1 MAQFDD
7 EIEMMFKKQNQQGST
22 GVSGDA
28 ELDAMLSAQE
38 SIGKPKKDTGAIQ
51 VSNEESEIG
60 ALDRLAVKNFGG
72 TTTEQVDFLKKRN
85 PGLEIKEYQGEI
97 IAKKPQDPVWKK
109 LDPSGV
115 TSAKEAFLDLGD
127 IGYDVLSGAGSA
139 VAGAAGAVPGALFGF
154 GAGGLATGAAASGA
168 ASAGLE
174 TVKQAIGKALGTRK
188 QFEGKDIA
196 ISGALGGITTGLLGA
211 GASKKLIEQAASKP
225 KVVENTLKK
234 IMETVPA
241 DLADETK
248 KQMTKELI
256 EEGQKGVLG
265 GFAKNVLSKWSGIPK
280 EELVKAT
287 NLVPAKTIQN
297 LADSGLNLNTAKK
310 YTNLELADV
319 LEREGMQELGDVAIQ
334 NVIPVINRAKQE
346 TSTALKNA
354 FSASDQVETLQKFSE
369 PLRALRDKI
378 QTRAAETG
386 TDVYE
391 SQIKEL
397 DKYLGYF
404 GQEGQATPVKPD
416 FIFDL
421 KNQIADLV
429 DYSKSPA
436 AALKEGPVTKQ
447 LQGAL
452 KDTERQMATYLDDVL
467 KDSDKGLRQQY
478 KEHLD
483 YSRYLFPKFKDED
496 TAIKTV
502 SNLDSLRSP
511 TLRRVIDKFE
521 NKYKEADIIP
531 LSDLSSTWRYFGRPA
546 KEPIGGGGS
555 VKVLRGGG
563 VGASLGYLGG
573 LLSGI
578 PGGGAAGA
586 AIGGGLGS
594 LASSPAAI
602 KGVLQA
608 ETAAARG
615 LGAVGNQ
622 LRAGQISDFISQQTQ
637 RLPASQYT
645 QSALNKQAAGQ
656 SIWNLM
662 RGEK

>member
-1 MAQFDD
+1 MATAKPKFDPNLPF
-7 EIEMMFKKQNQQGST
+7 ET
-22 GVSGDA
+22 
-28 ELDAMLSAQE
+28 AQASKPKFDPSQPFTATE
-38 SIGKPKKDTGAIQ
+38 EPKKDNGAIQ

-60 ALDRLAVKNFGG
+60 ALDRLAIKNFGG
-72 TTTEQVDFLKKRN
+72 STIEQVDFLKKRN

-127 IGYDVLSGAGSA
+127 VGYDLLSGAGSA
-139 VAGAAGAVPGALFGF
+139 AAGAAGAVPGAVLGF

-256 EEGQKGVLG
+256 EEGQRGVLG

-346 TSTALKNA
+346 TSQSLKTA
-354 FSASDQVETLQKFSE
+354 FSASDEIANLQDFSAPIRE
-369 PLRALRDKI
+369 LRDAI
-378 QTRAAETG
+378 QNRAAETG

-404 GQEGQATPVKPD
+404 GQQDQLTPVKPD

-452 KDTERQMATYLDDVL
+452 KKTERNMAGYLDDVL
-467 KDSDKGLRQQY
+467 KNQGNEGLRQQY

-483 YSRYLFPKFKDED
+483 FSRYLFPKFKDED

-502 SNLDSLRSP
+502 ANLDTLRSP

-521 NKYKEADIIP
+521 NKYKEADIVP

>member
-1 MAQFDD
+1 MAQVDD
-7 EIEMMFKKQNQQGST
+7 EIQMMLDMQNKRAPQQAT
-22 GVSGDA
+22 GDSEIDA
-28 ELDAMLSAQE
+28 ILSAQ
-38 SIGKPKKDTGAIQ
+38 SALSKPKKAEDIQ
-51 VSNEESEIG
+51 VSNEESDIG
-60 ALDRLAVKNFGG
+60 AVDRLAVKNFGG
-72 TTTEQVDFLKKRN
+72 TTSEQLDFLKKRN
-85 PGLEIKEYQGEI
+85 PNLEIKEYQGEI

-115 TSAKEAFLDLGD
+115 TSPKEALLDLGD
-127 IGYDVLSGAGSA
+127 VGYDILSGTGSA
-139 VAGAAGAVPGALFGF
+139 IAGAAGAVPGALFGL
-154 GAGGLATGAAASGA
+154 GAGGIATGAAASGA

-174 TVKQAIGKALGTRK
+174 AIKQAIGKGLKMRK
-188 QFEGKDIA
+188 EFQGQDIA
-196 ISGALGGITTGLLGA
+196 MSGVLGAATTGLLGA

-225 KVVENTLKK
+225 KVVESTLKK

-241 DLADETK
+241 DLAEETK
-248 KQMTKELI
+248 KQLTKEVI
-256 EEGQKGVLG
+256 EEGQKGVLS

-287 NLVPAKTIQN
+287 NIVPEKTIQN
-297 LADSGLNLNTAKK
+297 LSKSGLNLNTAKK

-346 TSTALKNA
+346 TSNALKTA
-354 FSASDQVETLQKFSE
+354 FSTSDEVVNLQDFSAPIRE
-369 PLRALRDKI
+369 LKDAIEKRAL
-378 QTRAAETG
+378 ETG
-386 TDVYE
+386 TDVYD

-397 DKYLGYF
+397 EKYLGYF
-404 GQEGQATPVKPD
+404 GQEGQITPVKPD

-421 KNQIADLV
+421 KNQIADLI

-447 LQGAL
+447 LQGVL
-452 KDTERQMATYLDDVL
+452 KKTERDMAGYLDDVL
-467 KDSDKGLRQQY
+467 KNQGNEGLRQQY

-502 SNLDSLRSP
+502 SNLDTLRSP
-511 TLRRVIDKFE
+511 TLRRVIEKFE
-521 NKYKEADIIP
+521 DKYKEADIIP
-531 LSDLSSTWRYFGRPA
+531 LSDLSSTWKYFGRPA

-578 PGGGAAGA
+578 PGAGAAGA
-586 AIGGGLGS
+586 AIGGGLGALS
-594 LASSPAAI
+594 SSPAAM

-615 LGAVGNQ
+615 LGAVGGQ
-622 LRAGQISDFISQQTQ
+622 LRANQISDYISQQAQ
-637 RLPASQYT
+637 RLPKPEYT
-645 QSALNKQAAGQ
+645 QSALSKQAAAQ
-656 SIWNLM
+656 SVWNLM

>member
-72 TTTEQVDFLKKRN
+72 SIPEQVDFLKKRN

-127 IGYDVLSGAGSA
+127 IGYDVLSGAGSS

-531 LSDLSSTWRYFGRPA
+531 LADLSSTWRYFGRPA

-622 LRAGQISDFISQQTQ
+622 LKAAQISDFISQQTQ
-637 RLPASQYT
+637 RLPMPEYT
-645 QSALNKQAAGQ
+645 QSALSKQAAGQ